1 MKPSTKPA
9 TTVMAIHRE
18 GRPRRVPAQ
27 ASSLRRWAW
36 FAIAGGGLLAM
47 ASAANADT
55 GNSFSFPIVDS
66 ILCGFWSYSKTR
78 LAPMI
83 AAIVV
88 LFSVVGQWLGHGRMW
103 AVLLYIGLGLGIILG
118 IGALIATQTG
128 VGASCLST

>member
-1 MKPSTKPA
+1 MN
-9 TTVMAIHRE
+9 
-18 GRPRRVPAQ
+18 RPLKS
-27 ASSLRRWAW
+27 ASSSIAARRLRPQRVT
-36 FAIAGGGLLAM
+36 AIASTLKRWRWIAFAGAGLLAL
-47 ASAANADT
+47 ASTANADT

-128 VGASCLST
+128 VGASCLSN

>member
-1 MKPSTKPA
+1 MKRPLKSVPDPLAVRRARAGRAARAA
-9 TTVMAIHRE
+9 TH
-18 GRPRRVPAQ
+18 
-27 ASSLRRWAW
+27 LRRWAW
-36 FAIAGGGLLAM
+36 FAAAGGGLLAL
-47 ASAANADT
+47 ATAANADS

-128 VGASCLST
+128 VGATCLSS

>member
-1 MKPSTKPA
+1 MKFLSPLDSA
-9 TTVMAIHRE
+9 TLAI
-18 GRPRRVPAQ
+18 RRA
-27 ASSLRRWAW
+27 ASLRGLARVFHARRWAY
-36 FAIAGGGLLAM
+36 AGLACAGLLAL
-47 ASAANADT
+47 ASAARADT
-55 GNSFSFPIVDS
+55 GGSFSFPIVDS

-128 VGASCLST
+128 VGASCLSS

>member
-1 MKPSTKPA
+1 MNRPSNPGSEPFEIRRAGTPRA
-9 TTVMAIHRE
+9 RRLAALL
-18 GRPRRVPAQ
+18 GRQLPIVLLC
-27 ASSLRRWAW
+27 AS
-36 FAIAGGGLLAM
+36 LLAL
-47 ASAANADT
+47 ASAARADT
-55 GNSFSFPIVDS
+55 GGTFSFPIVDS

-103 AVLLYIGLGLGIILG
+103 SVLLYIGLGLGIILG

-128 VGASCLST
+128 VGASCLAN